1 MTAHSGATT
10 YRDYVCGHLGKVSTR
25 ASHSERSAFGSQT
38 TFICCDFKK
47 PELGLD
53 IR

>member
-10 YRDYVCGHLGKVSTR
+10 YRDYVCGNIGEVSTF
-25 ASHSERSAFGSQT
+25 AAHSESDAFGSRT
-38 TFICCDFKK
+38 TFFCDFKK